1 MQHFPFQQVV
11 ISSHEPDI
19 VAWGVVFISVLLT
32 IYGKE
37 RSEGG
42 RASTLALCGGSDDD
56 TEVADVA
63 ADLTAIK
70 NLLIPDI
77 VAWGVAAI
85 GLGLTASAVLWIM
98 RIVRSA

>member
-1 MQHFPFQQVV
+1 M
-11 ISSHEPDI
+11 
-19 VAWGVVFISVLLT
+19 LMLRLT
-32 IYGKE
+32 
-37 RSEGG
+37 
-42 RASTLALCGGSDDD
+42 
-56 TEVADVA
+56 DVA

-98 RIVRSA
+98 RRAGFSRVEVLPPTPDACEQLARGQRVIVAGYV